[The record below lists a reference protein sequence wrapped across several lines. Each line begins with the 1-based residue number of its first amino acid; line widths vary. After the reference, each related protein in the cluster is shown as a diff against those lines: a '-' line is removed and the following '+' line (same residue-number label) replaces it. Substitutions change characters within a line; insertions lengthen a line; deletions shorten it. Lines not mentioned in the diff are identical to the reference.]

1 MKKYSL
7 LFLIAFQLATA
18 SGNENATNPPKF
30 SSYNHLIDLK
40 EILCDA
46 CGCSASGGSM
56 GFASILNP
64 NFIGVRYFNQS
75 YKSTDGLYS
84 NSPWYEENF
93 NTIQIWGRIPVHK
106 KIQISTLIP
115 YHFHNRETTTGN
127 QSINGIGDA
136 TILAM
141 YEIFKTKKDSITSHV
156 VQIGGGIKIPFGKF
170 DETNNGSFNPSY
182 QLGTGSWDYMITS
195 EYVIKRKQFG
205 FNAMLNYTIKRENDR
220 QYRFGNQ
227 TNYAGTFFY
236 LIENP
241 KFSFVPQLG
250 LAGEIYETNF
260 QLGQKVRNTSGS
272 IFLSRV
278 GFELGKNK
286 WSFGANAMLPI
297 KQNLNGG
304 RVEAN
309 YRWSVNLNYAL

>member
-1 MKKYSL
+1 MKKIN
-7 LFLIAFQLATA
+7 LFLLLISQIMTA
-18 SGNENATNPPKF
+18 SGSGNFTNPPRFKSHNF
-30 SSYNHLIDLK
+30 AHGL
-40 EILCDA
+40 LCDA

-56 GFASILNP
+56 GFASMLDT
-64 NFIGVRYFNQS
+64 NFIGIRYFNQN

-93 NTIQIWGRIPVHK
+93 NTVQIWGRIPVHK

-115 YHFHNRETTTGN
+115 YHFHNRETITGN

-205 FNAMLNYTIKRENDR
+205 FNAMLNYTIKTENDR

-227 TNYAGTFFY
+227 TNCAGTFFY

-260 QLGQKVRNTSGS
+260 QLGQRVRNTSGS

-309 YRWSVNLNYAL
+309 YRWSINLNYAL